1 MNMISKFSS
10 GLAAVAGFALGAAP
24 QAAMACAMCGLPPG
38 DHSSHAYN
46 SSVLF
51 MMIAPYAI
59 VGGTALG
66 LYVAYRHARAR
77 HRAEHDGDESLAPRA
92 VSRQIMPN
100 ERI

>member
-1 MNMISKFSS
+1 MKMISRVSLGCAAVV
-10 GLAAVAGFALGAAP
+10 GLALAAAP
-24 QAAMACAMCGLPPG
+24 QAALACAMCGLPPG

-77 HRAEHDGDESLAPRA
+77 HRAEHGRDESLAPRA